1 MFTASLT
8 DFKQAFLGKQVV
20 GDASM
25 FFCAP
30 DAVIRQEIE
39 AWALM
44 PLSVSCEWHTKRFQG
59 VGEIQWG
66 ASLVRCS
73 FASKLQSCQCLFVGR
88 VFWQPRPAQ
97 QSSTSRAMVV
107 PSSRSRTCWATSCE

>member
-1 MFTASLT
+1 MGLNAIERVLRVAYQTIP
-8 DFKQAFLGKQVV
+8 GCW
-20 GDASM
+20 GD
-25 FFCAP
+25 
-30 DAVIRQEIE
+30 
-39 AWALM
+39 
-44 PLSVSCEWHTKRFQG
+44 SV
-59 VGEIQWG
+59 G

-88 VFWQPRPAQ
+88 VFWQPRRAQ

>member
-66 ASLVRCS
+66 HHSCGAR
-73 FASKLQSCQCLFVGR
+73 LQ
-88 VFWQPRPAQ
+88 A
-97 QSSTSRAMVV
+97 
-107 PSSRSRTCWATSCE
+107 SSRVVSVCLLVGYFGNLGPRSSPARQEQWWCRAHV